1 MSVPLAP
8 AVDIVPPLTPA
19 ALKEAMQNSE
29 TTAIVYVWKEGD
41 DNANAEA
48 IARKLANNFLI
59 DSSVHFYSYQYSEAT
74 GMKAL
79 QSVVHAPLPTFL
91 AISNGEIA
99 QYEYEKVYE
108 DDEDDEDD
116 DDEDDEDE
124 DDEDEEEEEM
134 EVEQDIEV
142 PKEPKVIREEMT
154 DVSVN
159 RFINDYAGTELNV
172 KGGLSTAFGRIPVA
186 DRLMKDVKV
195 ATAAFYGQM
204 KEQLA
209 GSTNDGRFAKVY
221 LEVLDVL
228 KNKGMDAVWTL
239 VKESR
244 RHLSELR
251 RHNRE
256 YEDTLALRN
265 VARAVAK
272 YLKVEEDLLSDEL

>member
-108 DDEDDEDD
+108 DDEDDD
-116 DDEDDEDE
+116 DE

-159 RFINDYAGTELNV
+159 RFINDYAGTELNI

-272 YLKVEEDLLSDEL
+272 YLKVEEDLMSDEL

>member
-1 MSVPLAP
+1 M
-8 AVDIVPPLTPA
+8 PPLSPA
-19 ALKEAMQNSE
+19 ALKEAIQNPDI
-29 TTAIVYVWKEGD
+29 TTVVYVWKEGD

-48 IARKLANNFLI
+48 IARNLAHNFLI

-108 DDEDDEDD
+108 EDDEDED
-116 DDEDDEDE
+116 EDDEDDEDE
-124 DDEDEEEEEM
+124 DDEEDDEEEEEM

-159 RFINDYAGTELNV
+159 RFINDYAGTELNI

-195 ATAAFYGQM
+195 ATTAFYGQM

-209 GSTNDGRFAKVY
+209 GITNDGRFAKVY

-228 KNKGMDAVWTL
+228 ENKGMDAVWTL

-272 YLKVEEDLLSDEL
+272 YLKVEEDLMSDEL

>member
-1 MSVPLAP
+1 M
-8 AVDIVPPLTPA
+8 PPLTPA

-108 DDEDDEDD
+108 DEDD
-116 DDEDDEDE
+116 DDEDDEEDDDDE

-159 RFINDYAGTELNV
+159 RFINDYAGTELNI

-272 YLKVEEDLLSDEL
+272 YLKVEEDFLSDEL

>member
-1 MSVPLAP
+1 M
-8 AVDIVPPLTPA
+8 PPLTPA
-19 ALKEAMQNSE
+19 ALKEAMQNPE
-29 TTAIVYVWKEGD
+29 TTTIVYVWKEGD

-74 GMKAL
+74 GMRAL

-108 DDEDDEDD
+108 EDEEDDDEDD
-116 DDEDDEDE
+116 D
-124 DDEDEEEEEM
+124 EEEM
-134 EVEQDIEV
+134 EVGQDIEV

-221 LEVLDVL
+221 LEVMDVL

>member
-74 GMKAL
+74 GMRAL

-108 DDEDDEDD
+108 EDEEDD
-116 DDEDDEDE
+116 DDDDDDDDDEE
-124 DDEDEEEEEM
+124 EEEEEM

-142 PKEPKVIREEMT
+142 PKETKVIREEMT

-159 RFINDYAGTELNV
+159 RFINDYAGTELNI

>member
-1 MSVPLAP
+1 M
-8 AVDIVPPLTPA
+8 PPLTPA

-74 GMKAL
+74 GMRAL

-116 DDEDDEDE
+116 DDEDDDDE

-221 LEVLDVL
+221 LEVMDVL

>member
-116 DDEDDEDE
+116 DDEDDDDE

-159 RFINDYAGTELNV
+159 RFINDYAGTELNI

-195 ATAAFYGQM
+195 ATAVFYGQM

-272 YLKVEEDLLSDEL
+272 YLKVEEDFLSDEL